1 MAAVRAQLDEATF
14 AAAWADELTMAID
27 DTRRMEVR
35 GGLLQLLVTRIEPDD
50 EWRAAAVAEI
60 DFLAAN
66 TWPDELRAVFLA
78 RPDVGLMTAER

>member
-1 MAAVRAQLDEATF
+1 
-14 AAAWADELTMAID
+14 MAID

-35 GGLLQLLVTRIEPDD
+35 GGLLQLLVTRIELAQARGEPDD
-50 EWRAAAVAEI
+50 QWLAAAAAEI

-78 RPDVGLMTAER
+78 RPDVTRILQGADVEN